1 MVDTSF
7 KVSRQEYLELLDAM
21 LKKRRLSIIN
31 ILAFLVMTVG
41 QVALV
46 TVNIVKYDIRG
57 GQMALL
63 IALSASICV
72 IQLLYQFST
81 GLRARVQLNR
91 SEKAG
96 KINSEFWERQRL
108 TLKDD
113 TLTLACGKS
122 RLSYDCA
129 FFSGS
134 QVLGK
139 MLILNFTKDK
149 TVHQL
154 IVPTSA
160 LESCGGAETFVGM
173 LSEAKRDSVRCGF
186 EKSGWARPK
195 EALYSVEFDCTEKQF
210 TKNSVRSAR
219 RAYLTPMAWD
229 LTAVAKI
236 AGATFLLYHAFAG
249 SFDSV
254 AFLCFA
260 IFVSVILLFQYIV
273 TFTPLVYIMARK
285 NTKSLFAGFDSMHFA
300 IDVTDDELIYSGT
313 TFYNEMK
320 LRNICAVEEAGN
332 MAAVY
337 LRDQTSVMIVKD
349 ESNKSAATRCIL
361 YLDARAKAN
370 RGRK

>member
-7 KVSRQEYLELLDAM
+7 KVSRQEYLELLDAI

-160 LESCGGAETFVGM
+160 LESCGGAEAFVGM
-173 LSEAKRDSVRCGF
+173 LSETACGAASR
-186 EKSGWARPK
+186 KA
-195 EALYSVEFDCTEKQF
+195 
-210 TKNSVRSAR
+210 
-219 RAYLTPMAWD
+219 
-229 LTAVAKI
+229 
-236 AGATFLLYHAFAG
+236 AGL
-249 SFDSV
+249 
-254 AFLCFA
+254 
-260 IFVSVILLFQYIV
+260 
-273 TFTPLVYIMARK
+273 ARK
-285 NTKSLFAGFDSMHFA
+285 RRCTASSSTALKSSSRK
-300 IDVTDDELIYSGT
+300 TP
-313 TFYNEMK
+313 
-320 LRNICAVEEAGN
+320 CA
-332 MAAVY
+332 
-337 LRDQTSVMIVKD
+337 
-349 ESNKSAATRCIL
+349 
-361 YLDARAKAN
+361 ARAGLIS
-370 RGRK
+370 RRWPGISRPSPR